1 MSYDRLGLKK
11 WSVLI
16 GSLKEIIFCSAKLCA
31 NLKPGTDKKIK
42 RSTLQRLHE
51 KSRFCVSSVVRRSYI
66 IRYINNLYQRSNRRA
81 FWKLMVWFAYRKFS
95 SWRNPQ
101 QMNTTQKAMTRTLW
115 KPLMKICNVWYVIYP
130 LKSQFKRDVATD
142 FAKIALR
149 NTS

>member
-1 MSYDRLGLKK
+1 MLTGKVFC
-11 WSVLI
+11 VLM
-16 GSLKEIIFCSAKLCA
+16 LV
-31 NLKPGTDKKIK
+31 K

-51 KSRFCVSSVVRRSYI
+51 KSRFCVSSVVRRSYM

-81 FWKLMVWFAYRKFS
+81 FWKLIVWFAYRKFS

-101 QMNTTQKAMTRTLW
+101 QMNTAQKAMTRTLW

-149 NTS
+149 NTSQGTSLCETKSFW